1 MDKKR
6 KKFLKKQA
14 KLLEHFKSS
23 TFEQLEKEGS
33 IYEVKYDN
41 TNRTN
46 ENTIQTPTQSKLL

>member
-33 IYEVKYDN
+33 ICEVEYDN
-41 TNRTN
+41 TSRTN
-46 ENTIQTPTQSKLL
+46 ENTIQKPNQSKLL

>member
-6 KKFLKKQA
+6 KKFLKKQEE
-14 KLLEHFKSS
+14 LLEHFKSS

-46 ENTIQTPTQSKLL
+46 ENTIQKPNQSKLL

>member
-6 KKFLKKQA
+6 KEFLKKQA
-14 KLLEHFKSS
+14 KLLEHFRSS
-23 TFEQLEKEGS
+23 TFEQLEKEGY

-46 ENTIQTPTQSKLL
+46 ENTIQKPNKSKLL

>member
-6 KKFLKKQA
+6 KEFLKKQA

-23 TFEQLEKEGS
+23 TFEQLEKEGY

-46 ENTIQTPTQSKLL
+46 ENTIQ

>member
-23 TFEQLEKEGS
+23 TFEQLL
-33 IYEVKYDN
+33 
-41 TNRTN
+41 
-46 ENTIQTPTQSKLL
+46 PP